1 VGHAGCGGDHGA
13 LRRRVPGPLR
23 VGIVRRVE
31 LSDTTLVTGGTGF
44 LGRAIIE
51 RLVADGREVKAL
63 ARSDDAARALRALGA
78 EPVGGDVLDPEA
90 LTAATRGC
98 EVVYHAAGV
107 NALCFRDRAP
117 LFAVNVRG
125 SRNVVRAA
133 SAVGVRRFV
142 YTSSAAAL
150 GEARGTVGSETS
162 PHRGWFLSSYERS
175 KFEAEQAV
183 LGVAREA
190 GIEVICVNPASVQGP
205 GRAMG
210 STRLLLDYLNGK
222 LKAIVDST
230 ISLVD
235 IADCTEGHLL
245 AEARGRPGERY
256 VLSGATLTVREGVQL
271 LARLTGINEPVRAL
285 PPAVATTA
293 AVAVETVARL
303 RRKTPRVC
311 RDLVRT
317 ALHGH
322 AYDGSK
328 ATREL
333 GLSYTPVD
341 ETIRRTLD
349 WFLEEGLV
357 DRSQFQGSAARVD
370 Q

>member
-1 VGHAGCGGDHGA
+1 
-13 LRRRVPGPLR
+13 L
-23 VGIVRRVE
+23 
-31 LSDTTLVTGGTGF
+31 
-44 LGRAIIE
+44 
-51 RLVADGREVKAL
+51 
-63 ARSDDAARALRALGA
+63 
-78 EPVGGDVLDPEA
+78 EPVRGDILDPEA
-90 LTAATRGC
+90 LETAMRGC
-98 EVVYHAAGV
+98 EVVYHAAGI
-107 NALCFRDRAP
+107 NALCFRDTSP
-117 LFAVNVRG
+117 LFEVNVRG
-125 SRNVVRAA
+125 SRNVVDAA
-133 SAVGVRRFV
+133 AAADVRRVV
-142 YTSSAAAL
+142 YTSSGAAL

-162 PHRGWFLSSYERS
+162 PHRGSFLSSYERS
-175 KFEAEQAV
+175 KYEAERAV
-183 LGVAREA
+183 LDAARPT
-190 GIEVICVNPASVQGP
+190 GIEVVCVNPASVQGP
-205 GRAMG
+205 GRATG
-210 STRLLLDYLNGK
+210 STRLLLDYLNGR

-245 AEARGRPGERY
+245 AEARGKPGERY
-256 VLSGATLTVREGVQL
+256 VLSGATLTVRDGIEL
-271 LARLTGINEPVRAL
+271 LGRLTGINEPVRTL

-293 AVAVETVARL
+293 AVAAEAAARL

-349 WFLEEGLV
+349 WFREEGLV
-357 DRSQFQGSAARVD
+357 PGQLPAS
-370 Q
+370 